1 MLNLIELTMKL
12 TSSGFGR
19 TLLCKPLPMTTRIV
33 IALIFLSVINLSHVN
48 AQVTAIVCKQIIDGK
63 SNTPLKATVI
73 LVEGDRIKA
82 IGQKDIIPKG
92 AQSVDLSTYTVLPG
106 FIDLHCHPLG
116 DADDDY
122 QTYHLRNSSA
132 AKALQGLKNV
142 QGMLMAGWTAIRVP
156 GDLDVGYAHFDLRN
170 AINKGMFDGPRIFG
184 AGHWISATG
193 GGGDINFF
201 SYEQKGVIVDGLVVD
216 GPEEMRKA
224 VRNEIKYGSDWI
236 KLLVSGAF
244 MTAGDNPQNV
254 HFSKEELEVSIDE
267 ATRRDVP
274 VMAHAHSA
282 EAIKMSVRAGAKT
295 IEHGSFLDDEGIK
308 LMAEHGTY
316 LVPTLTIGKWFLEF
330 NEDSEALK
338 KAIEL
343 TKQHRVGI
351 EAQLTKAIKSG
362 VRVVVGTDLT
372 GSDPEYC
379 ANEFSE
385 LVRVG
390 MTPMQAIQAGT
401 GQAAEA
407 LGKGNEFGTL
417 ESGKLADL
425 VAVKGDPLSDI
436 NLLKKVDFV
445 MIGGKIVKN
454 ETRATNA
461 VTTSR

>member
-1 MLNLIELTMKL
+1 MNTRLVVAQILIA
-12 TSSGFGR
+12 G
-19 TLLCKPLPMTTRIV
+19 LLS
-33 IALIFLSVINLSHVN
+33 FQSV
-48 AQVTAIVCKQIIDGK
+48 AQTTAIMCKLIIDGK
-63 SNTPLKATVI
+63 SNLPLKATVI
-73 LVEGDRIKA
+73 LVEGERIKA
-82 IGQKDIIPKG
+82 IGQRDIIPQG
-92 AQSVDLSTYTVLPG
+92 ATTIDLSAYTVMPG

-116 DADDDY
+116 NNDDDY
-122 QTYHLRNSSA
+122 QTYHLKNSSA

-170 AINKGMFDGPRIFG
+170 AINTGMFVGPRIYG
-184 AGHWISATG
+184 AGHWISVTG
-193 GGGDINFF
+193 GGGDLNFF
-201 SYEQKGVIVDGLVVD
+201 SYEQKGVVVDGLIVD

-254 HFSKEELEVSIDE
+254 HFSQEELSVALDE

-282 EAIKMSVRAGAKT
+282 EAIKMSVKAGART
-295 IEHGSFLDDEGIK
+295 IEHGSFIDDEGIR
-308 LMAEHGTY
+308 LMLEKGTY

-330 NEDSEALK
+330 NENSVALK
-338 KAIEL
+338 KAIDL
-343 TKQHRVGI
+343 TKQHRVSI
-351 EAQLTKAIKSG
+351 EAMLSKAIKSG
-362 VRVVVGTDLT
+362 VKVVVGTDLT
-372 GSDPEYC
+372 GTDAEYC

-401 GQAAEA
+401 GLAAEA
-407 LGKGNEFGTL
+407 LGKSKEFGTL
-417 ESGKLADL
+417 EAGKLADL

-436 NLLKKVDFV
+436 NLLKKVKFV
-445 MIGGKIVKN
+445 MIGGKVVKA
-454 ETRATNA
+454 ETQ
-461 VTTSR
+461 